1 MRKRYFFKQILL
13 EQLDMFMQ
21 KKKKNLDTDIL
32 PVKRLSQIESQT

>member
-13 EQLDMFMQ
+13 EKLDIFMK

-32 PVKRLSQIESQT
+32 PFPKIDS

>member
-13 EQLDMFMQ
+13 EQLDIFMQ

-32 PVKRLSQIESQT
+32 PFPKIDS